1 MMSHNF
7 KIIDVMHKDEL
18 INYYDA
24 IAELFLESFD
34 KNLSK
39 ELWQWAYLD
48 NPFGEPLVS
57 MAFDGKKLIGHYAVV
72 PMNLESENESVLG
85 FLSMTTMVGIN
96 YRKHGLFQ
104 KLAERVYNL
113 INAFNQPAIVF
124 GFPNE
129 SSTPGFIKR
138 LQWIVSDK
146 YRVIQISKSSVYFV
160 AEKITRIKTVDSL
173 TLNMEKTNIKYWRTN
188 KPNQQWNYINGL
200 GVKPLDGIADI
211 MHLGERGNLHNLA
224 LEQSYNIIL
233 PIQEN
238 DILPEG
244 VITAFPYRFGYR
256 TFNMST
262 APKIFVQMS
271 MSDIF

>member
-7 KIIDVMHKDEL
+7 KIVDVMHKDEL
-18 INYYDA
+18 NNYYDA

-34 KNLSK
+34 KNLPK

-48 NPFGEPLVS
+48 NPFGAPLVS
-57 MAFDGKKLIGHYAVV
+57 MAFDGKKLIGHYAVI

-104 KLAERVYNL
+104 ELAERVYNL
-113 INAFNQPAIVF
+113 INEFNQPAIVF

-138 LQWIVSDK
+138 LQWIISDK
-146 YRVIQISKSSVYFV
+146 YRVIQISKPSVHFA
-160 AEKITRIKTVDSL
+160 AEKLTRIKTADSL
-173 TLNMEKTNIKYWRTN
+173 TLNMEKNNIKHWRTH

-211 MHLGERGNLHNLA
+211 MHLGEIDSLHNLA
-224 LEQSYNIIL
+224 LEQNYNIIL
-233 PIQEN
+233 PIQE
-238 DILPEG
+238 DEILPEG

-262 APKIFVQMS
+262 TPKIFVQMS

>member
-1 MMSHNF
+1 MSHNF